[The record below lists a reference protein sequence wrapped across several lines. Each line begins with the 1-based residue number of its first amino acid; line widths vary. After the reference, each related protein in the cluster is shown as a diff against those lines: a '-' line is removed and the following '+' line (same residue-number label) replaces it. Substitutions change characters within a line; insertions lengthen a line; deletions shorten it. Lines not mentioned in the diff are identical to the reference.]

1 MSDTHVVLVTAPDAE
16 TAVDLTRKLLSE
28 GLIACG
34 NVLPGVTSVYRW
46 EEEVHEDPEV
56 LLVLKTDR
64 SRLEDLVRRVPELHP
79 YDVPEVLALE
89 VAAGHPPY
97 MEWVAGECRPRESS

>member
-16 TAVDLTRKLLSE
+16 AAIDLTRKLLAE
-28 GLIACG
+28 GLVACG

-46 EEEVHEDPEV
+46 EEEVHEDSEV
-56 LLVLKTDR
+56 LLVLKTHR
-64 SRLEDLVRRVPELHP
+64 SRLDELVRRVPELHP

-89 VAAGHPPY
+89 VTAGHPAY
-97 MEWVAGECRPRESS
+97 LGWVAEECRPRGRS